1 MYDGTGE
8 FVLIVVLDGSCDI
21 DGISEAD
28 AYADCDGNKDNVEM
42 AVADIVLKGEREDD
56 CADDDVRL
64 TSGEGDNVVDSVV
77 VLELVKDWLGL
88 DECVAVLELVVDE
101 VMEEDRDDVFVALG
115 LAVCDT
121 DTLDDFDGEVL
132 SVGID
137 EIDGYTDCDTD
148 ILDDSEG
155 ELVEDKVSSG
165 VDDTLCVELT
175 LGVVEIVAESLYDN
189 VFTIVLLGVV
199 VLDLSDVNVYV
210 GVTVCVTP
218 VGNVV
223 ILGLPVLTTDC
234 VTDVVLSTVELRVI
248 DGEGL
253 DDCDF
258 VINAVLVIDTETLPD
273 DDGFLV
279 SVTVVEDDADLLD
292 LEEDV

>member
-1 MYDGTGE
+1 
-8 FVLIVVLDGSCDI
+8 
-21 DGISEAD
+21 
-28 AYADCDGNKDNVEM
+28 
-42 AVADIVLKGEREDD
+42 
-56 CADDDVRL
+56 
-64 TSGEGDNVVDSVV
+64 
-77 VLELVKDWLGL
+77 
-88 DECVAVLELVVDE
+88 
-101 VMEEDRDDVFVALG
+101 VALG

>member
-1 MYDGTGE
+1 VYDGTGE

-121 DTLDDFDGEVL
+121 DTLDAFCW
-132 SVGID
+132 
-137 EIDGYTDCDTD
+137 Y
-148 ILDDSEG
+148 
-155 ELVEDKVSSG
+155 
-165 VDDTLCVELT
+165 
-175 LGVVEIVAESLYDN
+175 
-189 VFTIVLLGVV
+189 
-199 VLDLSDVNVYV
+199 
-210 GVTVCVTP
+210 
-218 VGNVV
+218 
-223 ILGLPVLTTDC
+223 
-234 VTDVVLSTVELRVI
+234 R
-248 DGEGL
+248 
-253 DDCDF
+253 
-258 VINAVLVIDTETLPD
+258 
-273 DDGFLV
+273 
-279 SVTVVEDDADLLD
+279 
-292 LEEDV
+292 